1 MYTDLLGKK
10 RMKLGLHT
18 HTTRS
23 DGHRTPEEVAVCYRD
38 AGYDLI
44 ALTDHW
50 ILSQEKEIE
59 GLRTIAGCEY
69 NIGGNDTKKGVFHI
83 VGLGLAYDPAISH
96 EADAQTII
104 DQINEAGGIAVLAHP
119 AWSLNSVEQVKP
131 LHGLAATEIYNTVSG
146 LFQSDRA
153 YSGAIVDLLANAGV
167 IMPLIAA
174 DDAHRYEGDQTV
186 SSIMV
191 DVTDGKTE
199 TKELL
204 QKIKNGEFYATQGPE
219 IHISKEGDEIKV
231 LCSPVQKIA
240 FFSDDSHHPAR
251 IMRGSNLTEAVH
263 KPKELSAW
271 IRAEVTDQD
280 GKMAFSNIIRLK

>member
-10 RMKLGLHT
+10 RMKLNLHT
-18 HTTRS
+18 HTNRS
-23 DGHRTPEEVAVCYRD
+23 DGHRTPEEAAAIYRE

-50 ILSQEKEIE
+50 VLSKEEEIS

-69 NIGGNDTKKGVFHI
+69 NIGGNDTKNGVFHI
-83 VGLGLAYDPAISH
+83 VGLGLEKEPAISP
-96 EADAQTII
+96 EADAQTVI

-131 LHGLAATEIYNTVSG
+131 LRGLAATEIFNTVSG

-153 YSGAIVDLLANAGV
+153 YSGTIVDLLANTGV
-167 IMPLIAA
+167 ILPLIAA
-174 DDAHRYEGDQTV
+174 DDTHYYEGEQTV
-186 SSIMV
+186 SSIML

-199 TKELL
+199 TKDIL
-204 QKIKNGEFYATQGPE
+204 QKIKNGDFYATQGPE
-219 IHISKEGDEIKV
+219 IHIAKEGDAIK
-231 LCSPVQKIA
+231 LCCSPVQKIS
-240 FFSDDSHHPAR
+240 FFSDDSWHPAR
-251 IMRGSNLTEAVH
+251 IIRGDNLTEAIH
-263 KPKELSAW
+263 KPKDFSAW

-280 GKMAFSNIIRLK
+280 GKMAFSNIIRLT